1 MKTFRSLLAAALLP
15 MMLWAGSASAQQ
27 SAQDMYR
34 RIQDAAASRHSGD
47 TDEELRAKIDKEA
60 IVVKIKNPIKVDKNM
75 MPTALPGLENEP
87 YKVGI
92 IARMITPARIVQV
105 MEDDCLVIKR
115 YDSNLILRG
124 VETEGLADGQYIKVS
139 APVKITGTESFK
151 TVLGARKTLFVL
163 EPVMIRVDPVAEKAR
178 RERLAAEEKA
188 RTERLAVEEKART
201 ERLAVEEKAKEAAK
215 AADEAARWRT
225 WTQSGEQFE
234 ARFGGLVAGKV
245 RLVKKDGTTIRVPL
259 DELSD
264 EDREWIQNRKR

>member
-1 MKTFRSLLAAALLP
+1 MKTFDSFLAATFLP
-15 MMLWAGSASAQQ
+15 MMLCAGSAPAQQ

-34 RIQDAAASRHSGD
+34 RIQDAAASRHNGD
-47 TDEELRAKIDKEA
+47 TDEGLRAKINKEA
-60 IVVKIKNPIKVDKNM
+60 IVVKIKNPIKVDRNM

-115 YDSNLILRG
+115 YDSSLILRG
-124 VETEGLADGQYIKVS
+124 VETDGLADGQYIKVS
-139 APVKITGTESFK
+139 APVKITGTESFE

-163 EPVMIRVDPVAEKAR
+163 EPVMIRVDRVAENAS
-178 RERLAAEEKA
+178 RERVAAEEKA
-188 RTERLAVEEKART
+188 RTERLATEEKAR
-201 ERLAVEEKAKEAAK
+201 EAAK

-225 WTQSGEQFE
+225 WTRSGEQFE
-234 ARFGGLVAGKV
+234 ARFGGLVSRWV
-245 RLVKKDGTTIRVPL
+245 VLVQEDGTKVKVHM

-264 EDREWIQNRKR
+264 EDREWIRNRKR